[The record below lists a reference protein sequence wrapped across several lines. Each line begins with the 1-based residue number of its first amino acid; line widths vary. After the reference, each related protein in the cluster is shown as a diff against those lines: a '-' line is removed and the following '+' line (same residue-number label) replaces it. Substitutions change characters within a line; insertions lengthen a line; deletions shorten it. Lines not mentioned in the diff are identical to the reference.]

1 MIGMTKAEIIK
12 VGDKVRSFDFHDRDA
27 NAFDACYVEGVVE
40 SIEGHPLG
48 GGGEYLKF
56 KITKKVFSGK
66 NVERTVGEYNWV
78 PQNGQETWTGDITDH
93 VVKIG

>member
-1 MIGMTKAEIIK
+1 MIKVEIIK
-12 VGDKVRSFDFHDRDA
+12 VGDKVRSFDFQDRDA

-40 SIEGHPLG
+40 SIEGHPQG

-56 KITKKVFSGK
+56 KITRKVFGGK
-66 NVERTVGEYNWV
+66 ELDVTIGDYNWV
-78 PQNGQETWTGDITDH
+78 PQNGQETWTGKITDH